1 MPAYIGVNGKAK
13 SIAKV
18 YVGNSNDKAELI
30 WGPRGPN
37 HYSKN
42 VDDLSVPR
50 YALNGNEFGNYALFA
65 GGVTNSSSPT
75 EPPVESNA
83 VDAYDKEL
91 TRTTATSLRVGRH
104 TMASANNDDYAIFA
118 GGVGHSAV
126 VDAYNVLLTRK
137 TPTKLSVGRSSSAAC
152 GCASY
157 IVVAGGNTTDGYS
170 KVVDA
175 YNSRLS
181 RTSPT
186 ELSEAKSNLVG
197 VSTDSEFGYG
207 HILFAG
213 GYSNS
218 NYVSTVEVYSYRLT
232 KQNNAAPLS
241 DAKAGCVAANIRKY
255 AIIAGGG
262 GLSRSNTVD
271 VYNDDLIKTS
281 VTPLTSTSTN
291 MVATALHNE
300 YALFCG
306 FANSKYF
313 IDAYDH
319 NLTKVSVKFGA
330 TRTSIAAASI
340 GKYSLFAGGTFNS
353 VSRSTVDVF
362 HIFE

>member
-37 HYSKN
+37 RYSKD

-50 YALNGNEFGNYALFA
+50 YSLSSSEIGGYALFA
-65 GGVTNSSSPT
+65 GGLTKTSPT
-75 EPPVESNA
+75 ESAIASSA
-83 VDAYDKEL
+83 VDAYDKTL
-91 TRTTATSLRVGRH
+91 TRT
-104 TMASANNDDYAIFA
+104 
-118 GGVGHSAV
+118 
-126 VDAYNVLLTRK
+126 
-137 TPTKLSVGRSSSAAC
+137 TPTKLSVGRYGMASANNDDHAIFAGGDGYSDVVDTYNILLTRKTASALSVGRKSSAAC
-152 GCASY
+152 SAASY

-197 VSTDSEFGYG
+197 VSTDSEYGYG

-241 DAKAGCVAANIRKY
+241 DAKAGCVAVNVRKY

-281 VTPLTSTSTN
+281 VTSLTSTSTN

-313 IDAYDH
+313 IDAYDY
-319 NLTKVSVKFGA
+319 NLTKIFVKFNA